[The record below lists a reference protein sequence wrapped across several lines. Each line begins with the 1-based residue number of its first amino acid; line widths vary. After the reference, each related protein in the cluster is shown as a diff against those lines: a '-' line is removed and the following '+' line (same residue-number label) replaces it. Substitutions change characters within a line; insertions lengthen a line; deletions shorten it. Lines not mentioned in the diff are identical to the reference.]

1 MQKRNNESET
11 GNKGNGRHEN
21 PTRNEITSE
30 EKKITEAAHEQAYK
44 DMDSDIEFSA
54 HSPNDDLDEAETAR
68 LGEEKTDLI

>member
-1 MQKRNNESET
+1 MQKRNHQNEN

-21 PTRNEITSE
+21 PTRHDISDT
-30 EKKITEAAHEQAYK
+30 EKKITDAAHEQADK
-44 DMDSDIEFSA
+44 DMDNDIELSA